1 MKFLIMQYNNWRTN
15 IMMKNEDNEK
25 KSIEQLKIELAEN
38 GKKLIL
44 RHRLKLTRGQINRL
58 LVRQWQITK
67 QLIRDE

>member
-1 MKFLIMQYNNWRTN
+1 MI
-15 IMMKNEDNEK
+15 KNEDNEK
-25 KSIEQLKIELAEN
+25 KSIEQLKKEMAEN

>member
-1 MKFLIMQYNNWRTN
+1 
-15 IMMKNEDNEK
+15 MMKNEDNEK